1 MTGQWNGRVHSRLG
15 AVGYEGILV
24 DEATIQTPD
33 TVETRIGKLE
43 FTDGAP
49 SAETVE
55 KVYDQ
60 LDFSRGT
67 PTPFTSGALNTYL
80 AGEQNWSATRGPGL
94 ACVVEAL

>member
-15 AVGYEGILV
+15 GGRQGSL